1 MSFDVALGAG
11 KAATGVVKPKFT
23 HVDKLMKTE
32 PLCGDVLWRNESGGM
47 DGTFA
52 QGGQSRRRAADR
64 NHSEV
69 TIGIEAALFED
80 KADDAVLLRTDSRH
94 ADFLAFEIGDGFD
107 VRRRKDAPVERV
119 NTAGEINRIGAADG
133 RRHIAAPPM
142 KLNGTWPETIAVVRI
157 GLPWI

>member
-47 DGTFA
+47 DDTFA
-52 QGGQSRRRAADR
+52 QGGQTRRGAAHGDHR
-64 NHSEV
+64 KV
-69 TIGIEAALFED
+69 TIGVETALFED
-80 KADDAVLLRTDSRH
+80 KANDAVLLRTDSRH
-94 ADFLAFEIGDGFD
+94 ADFLAFEIGDGFN

-119 NTAGEINRIGAADG
+119 NTAGEINRVGAADSRG
-133 RRHIAAPPM
+133 DDRCASDEAQGH
-142 KLNGTWPETIAVVRI
+142 L
-157 GLPWI
+157 